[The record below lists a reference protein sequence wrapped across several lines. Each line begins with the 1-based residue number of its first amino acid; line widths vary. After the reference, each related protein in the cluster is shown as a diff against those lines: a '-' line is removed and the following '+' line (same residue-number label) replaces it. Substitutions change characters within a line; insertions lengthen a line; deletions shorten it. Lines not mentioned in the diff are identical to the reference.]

1 MNRIWIVFCA
11 LLWTAV
17 SAAEPGSLPRPPFF
31 DTDTNPEK
39 ALQDYPLGVITS
51 QAAFAYHGG
60 PEKKLSLANGKEGWV
75 YIVGYGRDLKTY
87 RLPSGETRTVEE
99 TAWELGVRSFTLVF
113 DDGVVIDVIYKDDGS
128 GIGVTAME
136 LQHPRPQQRSGF
148 VAPG

>member
-11 LLWTAV
+11 LLWTV
-17 SAAEPGSLPRPPFF
+17 VNAAEPGSLPRPPFF
-31 DTDTNPEK
+31 DTYTDPEK

-60 PEKKLSLANGKEGWV
+60 PEIKLSLANGKEGWV
-75 YIVGYGRDLKTY
+75 YTVGYGRDLKTY

-136 LQHPRPQQRSGF
+136 LQHPRPQQRSGY